1 MALLSTASGSRYLS
15 SRNRAVR
22 KSRSGMPQEIERK
35 FLVTGSEWKRYV
47 ERSIRIRQSY
57 LALTEAV
64 SIRVR
69 IVDDRSAYLTIKS
82 AEQEMARAEFEYPI
96 PISDAEELMEI
107 GTGLMIAK
115 RRHFVPLGDDRWEVD
130 VFDGDREGLI
140 LAEIELPAIDAE
152 FDRPDWIGD
161 EVTGNPAY
169 YNSNLASPRADP
181 SVRVDHGLTYDQF
194 RRFLK
199 HIQETH
205 GTVTAD

>member
-1 MALLSTASGSRYLS
+1 
-15 SRNRAVR
+15 
-22 KSRSGMPQEIERK
+22 MPQEIERK

-57 LALTEAV
+57 LALTKSV

-96 PISDAEELMEI
+96 PINDAEELMEI
-107 GTGLMIAK
+107 GTGLVVAK
-115 RRHFVPLGDDRWEVD
+115 RRHFVPLGNDRWEVD
-130 VFDGDREGLI
+130 VFDGDRKGLI
-140 LAEIELPAIDAE
+140 LAEIELPAIDAA

-169 YNSNLASPRADP
+169 YNSNLASRRAN
-181 SVRVDHGLTYDQF
+181 SSIRAERGLTDNQL
-194 RRFLK
+194 RQFLK

-205 GTVTAD
+205 GTVTAN